1 MGSFVYVFNL
11 YSEPV
16 SNLTV
21 GGAPAGCIAGYAT
34 GAGAP
39 PYTPARLAV
48 SRARYPSGS
57 AAFVLG
63 DNPVHIPWESFRGVT
78 TVTIPA
84 PGSAPVD
91 LDDPLLL
98 LLAVNQATLLTTRG
112 FVLASFPVSLGMDQ
126 ASPVTDDGRVVE
138 PA

>member
-21 GGAPAGCIAGYAT
+21 DGALAGSIAGYAT

-48 SRARYPSGS
+48 SRAKYPTGP

-63 DNPVHIPWESFRGVT
+63 DNSVQIPWDSFRGIT
-78 TVTIPA
+78 TVTIPS
-84 PGSAPVD
+84 PGSAPVG

-98 LLAVNQATLLTTRG
+98 LLAVNQATLLSTRG
-112 FVLASFPVSLGMDQ
+112 FVLANFGVSLGMGE
-126 ASPVTDDGRVVE
+126 AGTVADGRAVE
-138 PA
+138 LA

>member
-1 MGSFVYVFNL
+1 MGSYVYVFNL

-16 SNLTV
+16 TTLTV
-21 GGAPAGCIAGYAT
+21 GGAPAGSIAGYAT

-48 SRARYPSGS
+48 SRARYPTGS

-63 DNPVHIPWESFRGVT
+63 DNLVQIPWDSFRGLT
-78 TVTIPA
+78 TVTIPS
-84 PGSAPVD
+84 PGSAPVG
-91 LDDPLLL
+91 LDDPLML
-98 LLAVNQATLLTTRG
+98 LLAVNQATLLSTRG
-112 FVLASFPVSLGMDQ
+112 FVLANFPVSLGMGA
-126 ASPVTDDGRVVE
+126 ASPAADSRAVE

>member
-1 MGSFVYVFNL
+1 MGSYVYVFNL

-16 SNLTV
+16 CHLTV
-21 GGAPAGCIAGYAT
+21 GGAPAGSIAGYAT

-39 PYTPARLAV
+39 PFTPARLAV

-63 DNPVHIPWESFRGVT
+63 ENPVHIPWDSFRGST
-78 TVTIPA
+78 TVCIPS
-84 PGSAPVD
+84 PGSSPVS

-112 FVLASFPVSLGMDQ
+112 FVLANFPVSLGMGE
-126 ASPVTDDGRVVE
+126 ASPLADSRAVE